1 MIFST
6 LATVKMKM
14 KNMQLILASTSPYR
28 KELLS
33 RLHLTFKTA
42 RPDADETPLTGEMPE
57 ELALR
62 LAVLKAESLAAEY
75 PNSLIIGSDQVS
87 TLDDIAPVGKPGS
100 VERAYEQL
108 KASSGNTVI
117 FYTGLCVLNT
127 TTNQKETLVDR
138 YEIQFR
144 ELSDAEI
151 ERYIELEM
159 PLDCAGSFKSEGLGS
174 ALFARHLG
182 ADPTSLI
189 GLPLIALCS
198 ALQRQGM
205 PVL

>member
-1 MIFST
+1 
-6 LATVKMKM
+6 MKM

-33 RLHLTFKTA
+33 RLHLDFTTA
-42 RPDADETPLTGEMPE
+42 RPDADETPRNGEMPE

-62 LAVLKAESLAAEY
+62 LASAKAQSLAPQF
-75 PNSLIIGSDQVS
+75 PNSLIIGSDQVA
-87 TLDDIAPVGKPGS
+87 TLDDITPIGKPGTAA
-100 VERAYEQL
+100 RAAEQL
-108 KASSGNTVI
+108 RASSGNTVI

-127 TTNQKETLVDR
+127 ATQAQEILVDR

-144 ELSDAEI
+144 ELTDNEI
-151 ERYIELEM
+151 QRYIALEN

-189 GLPLIALCS
+189 GLPLIALCG
-198 ALQRQGM
+198 ALRRQGLA
-205 PVL
+205 VL

>member
-6 LATVKMKM
+6 PATVKMKM

-33 RLHLTFKTA
+33 RLCLPFETA
-42 RPDADETPLTGEMPE
+42 RPDADETPLNGEMPE

-62 LAVLKAESLAAEY
+62 LAELKAESLSKQH

-87 TLDDIAPVGKPGS
+87 TLDDVVPVGKPGTA
-100 VERAYEQL
+100 ERAFEQL
-108 KASSGNTVI
+108 RASSGNTVT

-127 TTNQKETLVDR
+127 TNGHKETLVDR

-144 ELSDAEI
+144 ELTDAEI
-151 ERYIELEM
+151 HRYIELEN
-159 PLDCAGSFKSEGLGS
+159 PLD
-174 ALFARHLG
+174 
-182 ADPTSLI
+182 
-189 GLPLIALCS
+189 
-198 ALQRQGM
+198 
-205 PVL
+205 

>member
-1 MIFST
+1 
-6 LATVKMKM
+6 
-14 KNMQLILASTSPYR
+14 MQLILASTSPYR

-33 RLHLTFKTA
+33 RLHLPFETA
-42 RPDADETPLTGEMPE
+42 RPDADETPLNGEMPE

-62 LAVLKAESLAAEY
+62 LAVLKAESLTKQH

-87 TLDDIAPVGKPGS
+87 TLDDVVPVGKPGTA
-100 VERAYEQL
+100 ERAVEQL
-108 KASSGNTVI
+108 RASSGNTVI

-127 TTNQKETLVDR
+127 ATGQKETLVDR

-144 ELSDAEI
+144 ELTDTEI
-151 ERYIELEM
+151 RRYIELEN

-189 GLPLIALCS
+189 GLPLIALCG

-205 PVL
+205 PAL